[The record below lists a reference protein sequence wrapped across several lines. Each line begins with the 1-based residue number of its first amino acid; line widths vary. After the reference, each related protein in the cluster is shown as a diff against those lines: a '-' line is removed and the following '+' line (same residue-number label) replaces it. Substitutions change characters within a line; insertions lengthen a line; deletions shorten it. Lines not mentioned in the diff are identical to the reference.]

1 MKILAVS
8 DKVVGN
14 LYSSDVRKKY
24 PDIDLI
30 IGCGDL
36 PFYYLEFLVS
46 ALDRRLVY
54 VRGNHDKGPQY
65 TIGGR
70 ILEQVQGGDDIHGRT
85 AWREGVLLAGLEGSM
100 RYRPGVPFMYSES
113 EMRYQVAQLLP
124 TLLKNKLK
132 YGRFLDILVTHSPP
146 FGIHDRQDLPH
157 TGFKIL
163 RNLLQW
169 VKPRFMLH
177 GHIHIYRQDTVT
189 VTQFEETT
197 VINVYPYCLLDFNKP
212 PTGTRAPKSF
222 APF

>member
-8 DKVVGN
+8 DRVMDQ
-14 LYSSDVRKKY
+14 LYCTDVRAKY

-65 TIGGR
+65 TVEGR
-70 ILEQVQGGDDIHGRT
+70 ILEQVQGGDDIHARVVK
-85 AWREGVLLAGLEGSM
+85 REGLLLAGLEGSM
-100 RYRPGVPFMYSES
+100 RYRPNAPFMYTES

-124 TLLKNKLK
+124 MLLKNKLRH
-132 YGRFLDILVTHSPP
+132 GRFLDILVTHSPP
-146 FGIHDRQDLPH
+146 YGIHDKTDIPH
-157 TGFKIL
+157 TGFKIM

-169 VKPRFMLH
+169 VKPRLMLH
-177 GHIHIYRQDTVT
+177 GHIHIYRRDTVT

-197 VINVYPYCLLDFNKP
+197 IVNVYPYRVLDFDKLPEGPTAPHNLP
-212 PTGTRAPKSF
+212 PF
-222 APF
+222 

>member
-8 DKVVGN
+8 DRVMDQ
-14 LYSSDVRKKY
+14 LYCSDVRQKY

-36 PFYYLEFLVS
+36 PFYYLDFLVS

-65 TIGGR
+65 TVEGR
-70 ILEQVQGGDDIHGRT
+70 ILEQVPGGDDIHGRV
-85 AWREGVLLAGLEGSM
+85 AMREGLLLAGLEGSM
-100 RYRPGVPFMYSES
+100 RYRPHAPYMYSES

-124 TLLKNKLK
+124 LLLRNKLR

-146 FGIHDRQDLPH
+146 YGIHDKADIPH
-157 TGFKIL
+157 TGFKIM

-169 VKPRFMLH
+169 VKPRYMLH
-177 GHIHIYRQDTVT
+177 GHIHIYRRDTPTVT
-189 VTQFEETT
+189 KFEETT
-197 VINVYPYCLLDFNKP
+197 IINVYPYRLIDYDNP
-212 PTGTRAPKSF
+212 PLAQTV
-222 APF
+222 